1 VGLRAFVFRTVLVLV
16 LALAVW
22 LGFGFFGAQ
31 RACAHDPR
39 FACSPRD
46 EQHTILIS
54 DPAKSWAYYGLL
66 GNGQR
71 DVYGIFVK
79 NAMAVPV
86 SVLIEKGDVGNAAR
100 PVLTISDMHDRV
112 VATRDLRAPTEFFE
126 PFSRVEYLT
135 SDQGDVSL
143 VPGLYQAFVT
153 MRGGSSPQR
162 YVFAIGREERF
173 GLGEI
178 PYVLGAMRR
187 VNAVGY

>member
-1 VGLRAFVFRTVLVLV
+1 LRSFVFRTVLIFV

-46 EQHTILIS
+46 SQHAILIS
-54 DPAKSWAYYGLL
+54 DPAKSWAYYGRLSD
-66 GNGQR
+66 GQR

-79 NAMAVPV
+79 NAMVVPV
-86 SVLIEKGDVGNAAR
+86 SVLIEKSDVGNGAR

-112 VATRDLRAPTEFFE
+112 LATRDLRAPSSFFE

-135 SDQGDVSL
+135 SDQRNVSL
-143 VPGLYQAFVT
+143 APGLYQAFVT
-153 MRGGSSPQR
+153 MRGGSAPQR
-162 YVFAIGREERF
+162 YVMAIGSEEWF
-173 GLGEI
+173 GFDEI